1 MVAHGIPFDE
11 DALRDIFPDPAPI
24 QDHTT
29 GTQAASLTK
38 QQDEEPQ
45 YHATVHDIPADDRP
59 RERLQKNGADT
70 LPTSDLLAIILR
82 TGTQRDNVIEL
93 ATKLLAK
100 YGGLS
105 GLMRAD
111 FHDLSNEHGLGP
123 AKTAQLKAA
132 LEIGKRLSLL
142 PAEKRS
148 QIKSADDAA
157 RLVRMEMM
165 FLDHEEMH
173 ILLLDTRNQ
182 VMEYI
187 KRYKGTVNSSVLRIA
202 EVIRPA
208 ITRNSPR
215 VIVCHNHPSGDPTP
229 SQEDIDVTEQLVRGA
244 KLLDIEILD
253 HLIIGNPRYI
263 SLKERLAW

>member
-1 MVAHGIPFDE
+1 
-11 DALRDIFPDPAPI
+11 
-24 QDHTT
+24 
-29 GTQAASLTK
+29 
-38 QQDEEPQ
+38 
-45 YHATVHDIPADDRP
+45 
-59 RERLQKNGADT
+59 
-70 LPTSDLLAIILR
+70 
-82 TGTQRDNVIEL
+82 
-93 ATKLLAK
+93 
-100 YGGLS
+100 
-105 GLMRAD
+105 
-111 FHDLSNEHGLGP
+111 
-123 AKTAQLKAA
+123 
-132 LEIGKRLSLL
+132 
-142 PAEKRS
+142 
-148 QIKSADDAA
+148 
-157 RLVRMEMM
+157 
-165 FLDHEEMH
+165 MH

-253 HLIIGNPRYI
+253 HIIIGNPRYI